1 MQSKSFG
8 QWYQDRKK
16 EPVGELSLLESSQ
29 TSQSIRNSWMSS
41 ILGSEENGGDLESAS
56 LLSRAR
62 NVGAKVTEVLISS
75 LRNEF

>member
-62 NVGAKVTEVLISS
+62 NVGAKVTEVLIFSFGT
-75 LRNEF
+75 EF